1 MSYSG
6 FLNKDTYEFV
16 VYMENLTGFYKMAR
30 AFVGDHAVNSFECL
44 GFIAAVDALCAGD
57 VPQWSQASVMRQYVR
72 NFGDVD
78 AVAVADR
85 LNELFENEGDYMT
98 V

>member
-6 FLNKDTYEFV
+6 FINKDTYEFF

-30 AFVGDHAVNSFECL
+30 AFVGDYAVTSVECL
-44 GFIAAVDALCAGD
+44 GFIAAVDALCAGQLD
-57 VPQWSQASVMRQYVR
+57 EYSDAATMRQYVR

-85 LNELFENEGDYMT
+85 LNELFENEGYIT

>member
-30 AFVGDHAVNSFECL
+30 ACVGDHAVTPPECL

-57 VPQWSQASVMRQYVR
+57 VPEHSEAATMRQYVR
-72 NFGDVD
+72 NFGSVD
-78 AVAVADR
+78 SLAVADR

>member
-6 FLNKDTYEFV
+6 FLNKDTYEFI

-30 AFVGDHAVNSFECL
+30 AFVGDHAVT
-44 GFIAAVDALCAGD
+44 
-57 VPQWSQASVMRQYVR
+57 PPQASVMRQYVR
-72 NFGDVD
+72 NFGSVD
-78 AVAVADR
+78 SYAVADR
-85 LNELFENEGDYMT
+85 LNELFENEGDYIT

>member
-30 AFVGDHAVNSFECL
+30 AFVGDHAVNSVECL

-57 VPQWSQASVMRQYVR
+57 LPLWSQASVMRQYVR

-85 LNELFENEGDYMT
+85 LNELFENEPYMT